1 VSKRPDR
8 PILASVAPHPVHEN
22 KKIKEVFRL
31 FFVLWVFVWFGF
43 CFWQKSHKTTLQ

>member
-31 FFVLWVFVWFGF
+31 FFCIMGFRLVWFLF
-43 CFWQKSHKTTLQ
+43 LAKEP